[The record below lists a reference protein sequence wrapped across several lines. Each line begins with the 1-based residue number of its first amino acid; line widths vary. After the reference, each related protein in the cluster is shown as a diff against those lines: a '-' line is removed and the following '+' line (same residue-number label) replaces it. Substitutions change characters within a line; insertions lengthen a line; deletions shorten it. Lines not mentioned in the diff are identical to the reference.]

1 MSEMIIGEDLH
12 EKKVRLGLSSQV
24 VLRLRFWSQIGY
36 DVAEAEELSRRIYD
50 YYSAGRMESQSRP
63 DILGIELDILQ
74 SFFFDQRTISGNLVS
89 LTHMAVLEGNEPMQ
103 ANVQNNP
110 PNTRVP
116 DEEKDSEIPNLESVD
131 DE

>member
-74 SFFFDQRTISGNLVS
+74 SFFFR
-89 LTHMAVLEGNEPMQ
+89 
-103 ANVQNNP
+103 
-110 PNTRVP
+110 
-116 DEEKDSEIPNLESVD
+116 DSWSVRKHFDPVTKEQSQEILSH
-131 DE
+131 

>member
-1 MSEMIIGEDLH
+1 
-12 EKKVRLGLSSQV
+12 
-24 VLRLRFWSQIGY
+24 
-36 DVAEAEELSRRIYD
+36 
-50 YYSAGRMESQSRP
+50 
-63 DILGIELDILQ
+63 
-74 SFFFDQRTISGNLVS
+74 
-89 LTHMAVLEGNEPMQ
+89 MAVLEGNEPMQ